1 MKRNHA
7 QEEKVMVRRNKALSH
22 EVAEL
27 RDYTHKIHKQLKVC
41 RYKFTQCIAMSKDHC
56 GCVFKPLQEIY
67 SSLTFIPHLWK
78 LQFCTVS
85 NENWEVGWDN

>member
-27 RDYTHKIHKQLKVC
+27 RDYTHKIHRQLKVC
-41 RYKFTQCIAMSKDHC
+41 HCKFTQCIAMSKDHC

-67 SSLTFIPHLWK
+67 SSLTFIPHL
-78 LQFCTVS
+78 
-85 NENWEVGWDN
+85 

>member
-41 RYKFTQCIAMSKDHC
+41 
-56 GCVFKPLQEIY
+56 GCVFKLQEI
-67 SSLTFIPHLWK
+67 
-78 LQFCTVS
+78 
-85 NENWEVGWDN
+85 